1 MGDEQCIHPSA
12 PTPRGMAAVPS
23 EHQTPLRLRPSHG
36 SKMLAVW
43 LLWLDTLQHK
53 HRSKSRSCC
62 PSSGEGLL
70 GSCGLETHEG
80 SWGCGP
86 LPAPV
91 SVPLGGSAILV
102 KRVTALP
109 LWAFPIIAKRDCHR
123 DESNRQTT
131 SAALQSMRLDS
142 SAGPVQQRQ
151 RSPAPPAA
159 SAREAF
165 RRPRGAHPAR
175 LGSGVCSWPEMGQG
189 L

>member
-1 MGDEQCIHPSA
+1 MGDEQCVHPSA

-23 EHQTPLRLRPSHG
+23 EHQTPLRLQPSHG

-43 LLWLDTLQHK
+43 SPWLDTLQHK
-53 HRSKSRSCC
+53 HKSKLRSCC
-62 PSSGEGLL
+62 HSGGEGLR
-70 GSCGLETHEG
+70 GLETHEG

-86 LPAPV
+86 LPALV

-131 SAALQSMRLDS
+131 SAAPQSMRLDS
-142 SAGPVQQRQ
+142 SASPVQQKQ

-165 RRPRGAHPAR
+165 RSPWGAHPAR
-175 LGSGVCSWPEMGQG
+175 LGSGVHSWPEMDQG